1 MRMLGRGATGVVV
14 QARDERLA
22 RDVAVKLAPANAVS
36 ARMLEEA
43 RALAQLQRAECVV
56 QVWETASGQLASS
69 TYTSPVN
76 YIVMELVL
84 GITLRQ
90 WQQPK
95 RELADLLNVYANV
108 AVGLHR
114 VHAAG
119 IAHGDIK
126 PDNVI
131 VDATS
136 VPTLVDFGFAASMHE
151 SGVGG
156 WRDEVVGTPPYMG
169 PEVQAGEVGR
179 KGDVHAYAVSL
190 WEAVTGVLPFSAT
203 EERDARAKVG
213 VLPFEDQVPRA
224 LRKVLKR
231 AMSARSAH
239 RPSIDEVH
247 AAVLRATRPA
257 LSNRVR
263 SLGAWGALAVVV
275 AGVVGLSIRA
285 VSGDEGTAT
294 APVSALEQP
303 SAQPGPHGYIPT
315 PSEREAIIEQAK
327 AAYRLT
333 IDAWNSG
340 TEADY
345 LAGYEDPLAC
355 FYGGGRARESIRLR
369 DRPRQFGGGIRTTLR
384 IQELTGT
391 LISPTQVVLHEI
403 GTHGADA
410 VNRRL
415 EMHKVGRRWRVRQ
428 EELFDREGCWRVPVP
443 E

>member
-1 MRMLGRGATGVVV
+1 
-14 QARDERLA
+14 
-22 RDVAVKLAPANAVS
+22 
-36 ARMLEEA
+36 
-43 RALAQLQRAECVV
+43 
-56 QVWETASGQLASS
+56 
-69 TYTSPVN
+69 
-76 YIVMELVL
+76 
-84 GITLRQ
+84 
-90 WQQPK
+90 
-95 RELADLLNVYANV
+95 
-108 AVGLHR
+108 
-114 VHAAG
+114 
-119 IAHGDIK
+119 
-126 PDNVI
+126 
-131 VDATS
+131 
-136 VPTLVDFGFAASMHE
+136 
-151 SGVGG
+151 
-156 WRDEVVGTPPYMG
+156 
-169 PEVQAGEVGR
+169 
-179 KGDVHAYAVSL
+179 
-190 WEAVTGVLPFSAT
+190 
-203 EERDARAKVG
+203 
-213 VLPFEDQVPRA
+213 
-224 LRKVLKR
+224 
-231 AMSARSAH
+231 
-239 RPSIDEVH
+239 
-247 AAVLRATRPA
+247 
-257 LSNRVR
+257 
-263 SLGAWGALAVVV
+263 
-275 AGVVGLSIRA
+275 
-285 VSGDEGTAT
+285 AT